1 MQSVIT
7 IMAGEMLYEE
17 YWRIHTHSVTEGK
30 SLLLL
35 KAADVNNTEHFLFR
49 WIVCHIVTAH
59 CYMIW

>member
-49 WIVCHIVTAH
+49 
-59 CYMIW
+59 